1 MCDSW
6 DQPATHTREDVIHA
20 AMIRAGMCAA
30 RGLAES
36 QACHPPGC
44 EGPVT
49 TGWPAGMLQDD
60 SRELSKWLAGR
71 AGARQCAR
79 DAAEKCL
86 LAAGVPAGVSPA
98 PRVAREPGGLL
109 PVRLWGLARHE
120 EETLD
125 ALCTYGR
132 SKVVADV
139 LCISLRAVEH
149 RLSMINKKA
158 GGTYLSSLLIAL
170 AWDRAKRAAA

>member
-1 MCDSW
+1 MGSDCIYSDGM
-6 DQPATHTREDVIHA
+6 PAVNTRREDVLA
-20 AMIRAGMCAA
+20 ASVIRAEFIA
-30 RGLAES
+30 RRVS
-36 QACHPPGC
+36 CHPPGC
-44 EGPVT
+44 EPS
-49 TGWPAGMLQDD
+49 P
-60 SRELSKWLAGR
+60 
-71 AGARQCAR
+71 
-79 DAAEKCL
+79 

>member
-30 RGLAES
+30 RGLSES
-36 QACHPPGC
+36 QACHPPGY

-79 DAAEKCL
+79 EAAKSL
-86 LAAGVPAGVSPA
+86 LPAGSASFAQAPA
-98 PRVAREPGGLL
+98 GPALGAFL
-109 PVRLWGLARHE
+109 PVSD
-120 EETLD
+120 ET
-125 ALCTYGR
+125 
-132 SKVVADV
+132 
-139 LCISLRAVEH
+139 E
-149 RLSMINKKA
+149 
-158 GGTYLSSLLIAL
+158 GGSH
-170 AWDRAKRAAA
+170 D

>member
-1 MCDSW
+1 MCDAW
-6 DQPATHTREDVIHA
+6 DAPATHTREDVIHA
-20 AMIRAGMCAA
+20 AMIRSGMCAA
-30 RGLAES
+30 RGLSES

-44 EGPVT
+44 EP
-49 TGWPAGMLQDD
+49 
-60 SRELSKWLAGR
+60 S
-71 AGARQCAR
+71 
-79 DAAEKCL
+79 L

-158 GGTYLSSLLIAL
+158 GGPYLSSLLIAL

>member
-1 MCDSW
+1 MCDAW
-6 DQPATHTREDVIHA
+6 DTPATHTREDVIHA

-30 RGLAES
+30 RGLSES
-36 QACHPPGC
+36 QACHPPGY

-86 LAAGVPAGVSPA
+86 LAGSLASFAQAPASAPA
-98 PRVAREPGGLL
+98 LGFFLMESEDTEGG
-109 PVRLWGLARHE
+109 AE
-120 EETLD
+120 
-125 ALCTYGR
+125 
-132 SKVVADV
+132 
-139 LCISLRAVEH
+139 
-149 RLSMINKKA
+149 
-158 GGTYLSSLLIAL
+158 
-170 AWDRAKRAAA
+170 